1 LNESSTTPHET
12 DGELGFTVT
21 HPFHPSSGQRFP
33 LSVQRRAWGEPR
45 VFFHEPATGQ
55 LRSLP
60 PAWTNLAP
68 PDPFVV
74 LAAGRAILR
83 LTELQTLVHLLHDTE
98 ATLREGSR

>member
-1 LNESSTTPHET
+1 
-12 DGELGFTVT
+12 
-21 HPFHPSSGQRFP
+21 
-33 LSVQRRAWGEPR
+33 